1 MYSKGILKYLD
12 NEPCTVLS
20 MPKEHGDSTNSQLT
34 NINTS
39 VQSYL
44 QNWYT
49 ETLDYICRCQK
60 ILQENVK
67 YLLYCALVEAK
78 LQINGCDEKVKNDI
92 QRYME
97 VCNLTAALHPGK
109 IKSSAGSTD
118 MLVDLGETET
128 KSTKSVITLDIEKD
142 KVKFTPDNCT
152 KFCEE
157 WGKLLEKADQGSCGQ
172 LRQILENGKIKYIQS
187 INVLKRL
194 LMQAESDYYAL
205 YRSYVFLQNSGNCDI
220 LLHYIKQ
227 ESIPEIQNV
236 FKSLQEFIQE
246 TDSAATP

>member
-1 MYSKGILKYLD
+1 M
-12 NEPCTVLS
+12 
-20 MPKEHGDSTNSQLT
+20 
-34 NINTS
+34 
-39 VQSYL
+39 QSYL

-67 YLLYCALVEAK
+67 YLLFCALVEAK

-109 IKSSAGSTD
+109 VKSSAGSID

-246 TDSAATP
+246 TDSASTP